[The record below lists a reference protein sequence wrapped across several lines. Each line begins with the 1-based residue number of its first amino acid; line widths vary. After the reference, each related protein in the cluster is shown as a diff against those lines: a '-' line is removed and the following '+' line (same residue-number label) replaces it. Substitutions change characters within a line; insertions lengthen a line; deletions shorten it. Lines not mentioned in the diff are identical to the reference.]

1 MSYEAPIRL
10 VIAPSHMFH
19 VCGGDELSTGC
30 GALQHEW
37 VEVVRSRIQGGVEAR
52 GARTEDNY

>member
-1 MSYEAPIRL
+1 
-10 VIAPSHMFH
+10 MFH

-30 GALQHEW
+30 GALEHEW

-52 GARTEDNY
+52 RARTEDNH